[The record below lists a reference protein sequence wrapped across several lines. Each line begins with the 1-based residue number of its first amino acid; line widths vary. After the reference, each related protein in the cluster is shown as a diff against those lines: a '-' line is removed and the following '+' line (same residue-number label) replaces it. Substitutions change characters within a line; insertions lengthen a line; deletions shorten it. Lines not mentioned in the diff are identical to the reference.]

1 MEIEISNSEDL
12 AHEFKKVEIQYNK
25 YFTIKT
31 IGTQTN
37 TSCSVCVEI
46 ATEDQQK
53 YNESRH
59 QNPDLP
65 VKIFEEPVRKSMNC
79 TAKKQHLYNAHRAA
93 CIVKIQMKKIGSSG
107 NVTGKKKKQQG
118 IQNFISQVSTT
129 KQPKLDEFRPPTSS
143 EKRERDVETALRC
156 IKLQSIKSACDD
168 PTITLSYED
177 KFIQMPA
184 ADPKKKYVK
193 LSFNPRKKC
202 EIT

>member
-1 MEIEISNSEDL
+1 MCCT
-12 AHEFKKVEIQYNK
+12 H
-25 YFTIKT
+25 
-31 IGTQTN
+31 
-37 TSCSVCVEI
+37 TS
-46 ATEDQQK
+46 
-53 YNESRH
+53 
-59 QNPDLP
+59 P
-65 VKIFEEPVRKSMNC
+65 
-79 TAKKQHLYNAHRAA
+79 
-93 CIVKIQMKKIGSSG
+93 KKIGSSG

-184 ADPKKKYVK
+184 ADPKKICQVVIQSTKKMRDNLVREFNKYLNIGTDAVTIYRVV
-193 LSFNPRKKC
+193 F
-202 EIT
+202 E